1 MSHSCSRALALAA
14 CAFAVPAAFAQTPAT
29 TTAGPPAE
37 LGTVEIIGERPPV
50 ALPVTVDSVTS
61 DTIAAQHRDDLSQA
75 LELIPGVSTQNVG
88 QRRERLVALRGF
100 NSRQVPL
107 FIDGVPVYVPYDG
120 NVDLARFGVDYVS
133 EIRVSKG
140 LASLLYGPNIMGGA
154 INVVSRRPT
163 EPLAASARISTEL
176 DDKLRANLTRAAL
189 NVAAAGERWY
199 GSFSVSGSQ
208 SDSYRLPASFEPVPN
223 REDGGLRDNAETRD
237 RLYMARVGFTPDEAN
252 EFNLTWYRQEGRK
265 EDPPYAG
272 TSGPSRFWV
281 WPYWDKS
288 SISLTSRHALGE
300 RGTLRLRAF
309 HDTFENAL
317 DAYTNLAHTTQM
329 FLGSAYDD
337 YSRGGGA
344 DFEWR
349 WSDATVTRIA
359 AHYKKDVHR
368 ESTAQPVEPEEQL
381 VASTWD
387 IAIEQEWRL
396 TPRLSLTP
404 SYQYVAQP
412 GRTAWLWSGNGYV
425 PNQVND
431 SSTSNGQL
439 VAMWQATAGGTLFG
453 GVSRKTRFPALKDRF
468 SGGMGSVLPNPD
480 LTAEYANHIELGYEH
495 QGAGWTGKVSLYQAN
510 IRDAIESVTVPG
522 GACDAPNPNCS
533 QFQNV
538 GRQRNRGVELSG
550 SWQPLDTLRLDAQ
563 VNLLDRDNRSDPA
576 ILPTDTPK
584 WRHRVA
590 ASWQPHQQWRVTVD
604 AQRESGRNT
613 TSTGSRVTEGFT
625 LVNGFVRFAPTPG
638 WGAEIGVRNLTDE
651 LYAYQ
656 EGFHEAGRSWLLQL
670 DWRY

>member
-1 MSHSCSRALALAA
+1 MLRSCPRAVALAA
-14 CAFAVPAAFAQTPAT
+14 CTLAAPVLAQNVAGT
-29 TTAGPPAE
+29 TTTE
-37 LGTVEIIGERPPV
+37 LGTVEVIGERVPV
-50 ALPVTVDSVTS
+50 ALPVTVDSVTA

-75 LELIPGVSTQNVG
+75 LELVPGVATQNVG
-88 QRRERLVALRGF
+88 QRRERLVTLRGF

-120 NVDLARFGVDYVS
+120 YVDLARFGVDYVS

-163 EPLAASARISTEL
+163 EPLAVSARLSTEV
-176 DDKLRANLTRAAL
+176 DDKLRANLLRAAL
-189 NVAAAGERWY
+189 NVSAAGERWY
-199 GSFSVSGSQ
+199 GAFSVSGSEA
-208 SDSYRLPASFEPVPN
+208 DSYRLPDSFEPVPN

-237 RLYMARVGFTPDEAN
+237 RLYMARVGYTPDAGN

-265 EDPPYAG
+265 EDPPYTGSAG
-272 TSGPSRFWV
+272 PARFWV
-281 WPYWDKS
+281 WPYWDKE
-288 SISLTSRHALGE
+288 SISLTTRHAVGD

-309 HDTFENAL
+309 HDTFENSL
-317 DAYTNLAHTTQM
+317 DAFTNLAHTSQM

-337 YSRGGGA
+337 YTRGAGA

-349 WSDATVTRIA
+349 WTDAAVTRIS
-359 AHYKKDVHR
+359 AHLKKDVHR
-368 ESTAQPVEPEEQL
+368 ESTRQPAEPVEQL

-412 GRTAWLWSGNGYV
+412 GRTAWIWSGTGYI
-425 PNQVND
+425 PNEVND
-431 SSTSNGQL
+431 STTSNGQL
-439 VAMWQATAGGTLFG
+439 VAMWQASDAGTLFG

-468 SGGMGSVLPNPD
+468 SGGLGRAVPNPD
-480 LTAEYANHIELGYEH
+480 LDAEYANHFELGYEH
-495 QGAGWTGKVSLYQAN
+495 RGEGWSGKLSLYQAN
-510 IRDAIESVTVPG
+510 IRDAIESVTVPAS
-522 GACDAPNPNCS
+522 ACDAPNPDCS
-533 QFQNV
+533 QLQNI

-550 SWQPLDTLRLDAQ
+550 SWQALDTLRLDAQ
-563 VNLLDRDNRSDPA
+563 LNLLDRDNRSDPA
-576 ILPTDTPK
+576 ILPIDTPK
-584 WRHRVA
+584 WRHRLA
-590 ASWQPHQQWRVTVD
+590 ASWQPLSQWRLTLD
-604 AQRESGRNT
+604 AQRESKRNT
-613 TSTGSRVTEGFT
+613 TTNGARVADGFT
-625 LVNGFVRFAPTPG
+625 LVNAFARYAPDAH
-638 WGAEIGVRNLTDE
+638 WGVELGVRNLTDE

-656 EGFHEAGRSWLLQL
+656 EGFWEAGRSWLLQL

>member
-1 MSHSCSRALALAA
+1 MTRSFPRAMALAA
-14 CAFAVPAAFAQTPAT
+14 CTVAAPLAFSQDASPPAT
-29 TTAGPPAE
+29 LTE
-37 LGTVEIIGERPPV
+37 LGTVEIIGERAPV
-50 ALPVTVDSVTS
+50 ALPVTVDQVGSEV
-61 DTIAAQHRDDLSQA
+61 IRAQHRDDLSQA
-75 LELIPGVSTQNVG
+75 LELVPGVATQNVG
-88 QRRERLVALRGF
+88 QRRERLLTLRGF

-120 NVDLARFGVDYVS
+120 NVDLSRFGVDYVS

-154 INVVSRRPT
+154 VNVLSRRPT
-163 EPLAASARISTEL
+163 GPLSVSARVSTEH
-176 DDKLRANLTRAAL
+176 DDKARANLRRAAL
-189 NVAAAGERWY
+189 NVAGAGERWY
-199 GSFSVSGSQ
+199 GAFSVSGTE
-208 SDSYRLPASFEPVPN
+208 SDSYRLPDSFEPVAN

-237 RLYMARVGFTPDEAN
+237 VLYMARVGYTPDAGSEY
-252 EFNLTWYRQEGRK
+252 NLTWYRQESRK

-281 WPYWDKS
+281 WPWWDKQ
-288 SISLTSRHALGE
+288 SISLTSRHAIGD

-309 HDTFENAL
+309 HDTFENSL

-329 FLGSAYDD
+329 FLGSTYDD

-349 WSDATVTRIA
+349 WNDATVTRIA
-359 AHYKKDVHR
+359 THLKKDVHR
-368 ESTAQPVEPEEQL
+368 ESTVQPAEPQEQL

-412 GRTAWLWSGNGYV
+412 GRTAWLWSGSGYV
-425 PNQVND
+425 PNAVND
-431 SSTSNGQL
+431 ATTRNGQL
-439 VAMWQATAGGTLFG
+439 VAVWQASEGGTLFG

-468 SGGMGSVLPNPD
+468 SGAMGSALPNPD
-480 LTAEYANHIELGYEH
+480 LKAEYANHFELGYTH
-495 QGAGWTGKVSLYQAN
+495 RATAWNGKLALYQAN
-510 IRDAIESVTVPG
+510 IRDAIESVTLPG
-522 GACDAPNPNCS
+522 SACAAPNPNCS
-533 QFQNV
+533 QLQNV

-550 SWQPLDTLRLDAQ
+550 SWQALDTLQLDGQ
-563 VNLLDRDNRSDPA
+563 VNLLDRDNLGNPS

-584 WRHRVA
+584 WRHRLA
-590 ASWQPHQQWRVTVD
+590 ATWQPAVQWRLALD
-604 AQRESGRNT
+604 AQRESKRYT
-613 TSTGSRVTEGFT
+613 TTNGSRVADGFT
-625 LVNGFVRFAPTPG
+625 LVNAFLRYTPDAH
-638 WGAEIGVRNLTDE
+638 WGVELGGRNLTDE

-656 EGFHEAGRSWLLQL
+656 EGFFEAGRSWLLQV
-670 DWRY
+670 DWRN